1 MNDRFDHEPDDA
13 TLGSAQPPVDL
24 SALDP
29 LRDEVRWR
37 SVMNATMA
45 RVDTVLAARTHRDHP
60 LDLIASWRRPL
71 TAAAAIAV
79 ALLVPAEIALERREA
94 RMERVERLVEISS
107 GLLDG
112 RRPAGADFLRAVG
125 ASRNGAEPAP

>member
-1 MNDRFDHEPDDA
+1 MDGPAE
-13 TLGSAQPPVDL
+13 PPVNL
-24 SALDP
+24 AALDT
-29 LRDEVRWR
+29 LQDELRWR

-45 RVDTVLAARTHRDHP
+45 RVDTVLAARTRRDDP

-71 TAAAAIAV
+71 LAAAAIAV

-107 GLLDG
+107 GWLDG